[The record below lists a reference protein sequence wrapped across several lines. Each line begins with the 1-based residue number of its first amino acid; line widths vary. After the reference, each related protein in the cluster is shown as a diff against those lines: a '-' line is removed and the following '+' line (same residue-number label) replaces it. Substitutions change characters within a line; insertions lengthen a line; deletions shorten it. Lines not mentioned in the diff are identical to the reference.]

1 MMSSHLT
8 WMIIRNNNAYL
19 LKKRNIKKPFSTE
32 PNNLNNLSSYRYS
45 GLIHKKSVGVVAA
58 PDNKGFTVVYKKS
71 RSSYK
76 PAKSVVKRTMKA
88 GPRRSLYKL
97 KRLLRANKY
106 RTDLTKAALR
116 RASAVLKSQKPLPIK
131 KARAKK
137 SD

>member
-106 RTDLTKAALR
+106 RTDLTKFLCIAG
-116 RASAVLKSQKPLPIK
+116 SFTQSQCSVEVTE
-131 KARAKK
+131 ATTN
-137 SD
+137 

>member
-1 MMSSHLT
+1 MSAHLT
-8 WMIIRNNNAYL
+8 WMIIRNNNAHL

-32 PNNLNNLSSYRYS
+32 SNNLTNLSSFRYS

-71 RSSYK
+71 KALYK
-76 PAKSVVKRTMKA
+76 PAKSVVKRTMKS

-97 KRLLRANKY
+97 KRLLKANKY
-106 RTDLTKAALR
+106 RTDLAKAALR
-116 RASAVLKSQKPLPIK
+116 RASAVLKSQKPLPVK